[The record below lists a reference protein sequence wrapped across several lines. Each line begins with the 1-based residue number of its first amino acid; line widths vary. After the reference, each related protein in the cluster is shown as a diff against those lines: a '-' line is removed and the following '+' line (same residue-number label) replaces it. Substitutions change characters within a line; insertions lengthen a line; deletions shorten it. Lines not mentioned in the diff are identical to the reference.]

1 MADLLP
7 EVRSPEL
14 IVSIY
19 IYAGK
24 ANELNLKHLTYS
36 REICK
41 MKKAVFC
48 ITSSLFLIVG
58 IQTKAVSHMD
68 KAVSQMNLDFHT
80 RDSKAREKFLNHLSS
95 NTLEFETPEESS
107 ELTFE
112 FPTLSIEPNPPLILG
127 PAGEAFAFFKRGE
140 KYTLSEGLVP
150 SGGGPPPHIH
160 KDYDE
165 YFYLPDGNVKFWV
178 GDKTYPGDSIPGVNA
193 PKSDVHSIITK
204 PGDLLYVP
212 ANTVHGF
219 EAVGDEPVRMV
230 FIWESDTTYDYF
242 QAVGQPIKDPLNPPK
257 VKPENKE
264 LFVSSA
270 PQFDIIQSTFFNQ
283 YVNQIKDGF
292 PFTDNNADGLTALL
306 ASDTIIRDDLEETS
320 VPKSSVLLLSILV
333 SIGLLTILVSKR
345 FEE

>member
-1 MADLLP
+1 MLNPIDLTHSG
-7 EVRSPEL
+7 E
-14 IVSIY
+14 IY
-19 IYAGK
+19 
-24 ANELNLKHLTYS
+24 
-36 REICK
+36 K
-41 MKKAVFC
+41 MKKTIFC

-58 IQTKAVSHMD
+58 IQTKAVSHIVHTD
-68 KAVSQMNLDFHT
+68 KAVTQMNLDFQT
-80 RDSKAREKFLNHLSS
+80 SDSEAHEKFLNHLSS
-95 NTLEFETPEESS
+95 DTLEFEIPESYS
-107 ELTFE
+107 ALTFE

-150 SGGGPPPHIH
+150 PGGGPPPHIH

-165 YFYLPDGNVKFWV
+165 YFYLPDGNVRFWV
-178 GDKTYPGDSIPGVNA
+178 GDKTYPGDLIPGENA
-193 PKSDVHSIITK
+193 PKSDVHSIVTK

-242 QAVGQPIKDPLNPPK
+242 QAVGQPIEDPLNPPE

-270 PQFDIIQSTFFNQ
+270 PQFDIIQSTSFYQ
-283 YVNQIKDGF
+283 YVKEVKEGF
-292 PFTDNNADGLTALL
+292 PFDNNSDGLKALL
-306 ASDTIIRDDLEETS
+306 APDTIAGDELEEKS
-320 VPKSSVLLLSILV
+320 VPKSSLLWLSILV
-333 SIGLLTILVSKR
+333 FGGFLTTLTLKR
-345 FEE
+345 LK

>member
-1 MADLLP
+1 
-7 EVRSPEL
+7 
-14 IVSIY
+14 
-19 IYAGK
+19 
-24 ANELNLKHLTYS
+24 
-36 REICK
+36 

-58 IQTKAVSHMD
+58 IQTKALSHMD
-68 KAVSQMNLDFHT
+68 RAVSQMNSDIQIPN
-80 RDSKAREKFLNHLSS
+80 SKAQEKFLNHLSS
-95 NTLEFETPEESS
+95 NTLEFEIPEEHS

-127 PAGEAFAFFKRGE
+127 PAGEAFAFLKKGE

-150 SGGGPPPHIH
+150 TGGGPPPHIH

-178 GDKTYPGDSIPGVNA
+178 GDKTYPGDSIPGENA
-193 PKSDVHSIITK
+193 PKSDVHSIVTK

-219 EAVGDEPVRMV
+219 KAVGDEPVRMV

-242 QAVGQPIKDPLNPPK
+242 QAVGQPIEDPLNPPE

-283 YVNQIKDGF
+283 YVSKVKDGF
-292 PFTDNNADGLTALL
+292 PFTDNNSDGLRALL
-306 ASDTIIRDDLEETS
+306 APDTITRDNSEDTS
-320 VPKSSVLLLSILV
+320 VPKSSFLLLSVLV
-333 SIGLLTILVSKR
+333 FVGLLTILTPKGS
-345 FEE
+345 E

>member
-1 MADLLP
+1 MLNPIDLTHSG
-7 EVRSPEL
+7 E
-14 IVSIY
+14 IY
-19 IYAGK
+19 
-24 ANELNLKHLTYS
+24 
-36 REICK
+36 K
-41 MKKAVFC
+41 MKKTIFC

-58 IQTKAVSHMD
+58 IQTKAVSHIVHTD
-68 KAVSQMNLDFHT
+68 KAVTQMNLDFQT
-80 RDSKAREKFLNHLSS
+80 SDSEAHEKFLNHLSS
-95 NTLEFETPEESS
+95 DTLEFEIPESYS
-107 ELTFE
+107 ALTFE

-150 SGGGPPPHIH
+150 PGGGPPPHIH

-165 YFYLPDGNVKFWV
+165 YFYLPDGNVRFWV
-178 GDKTYPGDSIPGVNA
+178 GDKAYPGDLIPGENA
-193 PKSDVHSIITK
+193 PKSDVHSIVTK

-242 QAVGQPIKDPLNPPK
+242 QAVGQPIEDPLNPPE

-270 PQFDIIQSTFFNQ
+270 PQFDIIQSTSFYQ
-283 YVNQIKDGF
+283 YVKEVKEGF
-292 PFTDNNADGLTALL
+292 PFDNNSDGLKALL
-306 ASDTIIRDDLEETS
+306 APDTIAGDELEEKS
-320 VPKSSVLLLSILV
+320 VPKSSLLWLSILV
-333 SIGLLTILVSKR
+333 FGGFLTTLTLKR
-345 FEE
+345 LK